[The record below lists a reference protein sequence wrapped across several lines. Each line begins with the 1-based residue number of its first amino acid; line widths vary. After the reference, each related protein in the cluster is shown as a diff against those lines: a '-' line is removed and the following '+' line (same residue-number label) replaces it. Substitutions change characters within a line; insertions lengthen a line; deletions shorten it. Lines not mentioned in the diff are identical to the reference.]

1 MVPEI
6 GPEDRAGAGLR
17 YPCRREGGRAD
28 EGGGLEN
35 RLRGDPYV
43 GSNPTPPAYRPWSP
57 NPEHPSMDQAGR
69 RSVLVRTARRCRR
82 VEQGDDRTPA
92 GAKHLDERRWSDERR
107 PRSEGSR
114 DALVVAGAPPT
125 ERFVLDD

>member
-43 GSNPTPPAYRPWSP
+43 GSNPTPPAPARDHPDRPTTNQTPCTASSP
-57 NPEHPSMDQAGR
+57 RFQSRWGVVESNAMESPGASSWRSNPSWTPR
-69 RSVLVRTARRCRR
+69 RP
-82 VEQGDDRTPA
+82 DRT
-92 GAKHLDERRWSDERR
+92 
-107 PRSEGSR
+107 
-114 DALVVAGAPPT
+114 
-125 ERFVLDD
+125 